1 MEEEIQN
8 QRRKRPTKWITGI
21 ISGLDGAR
29 RILIYGLAF
38 CYSESI
44 SSIETILDNFFEIM
58 GTQPET
64 ILSDQGLGIIGAIES
79 LKRKD
84 IFKGTHLFDACHIMS
99 NLKMQYKNKETLRQ
113 LYLAAD
119 EDEYNDIYEK

>member
-1 MEEEIQN
+1 MEEEMQN

-29 RILIYGLAF
+29 RIF
-38 CYSESI
+38 K
-44 SSIETILDNFFEIM
+44 

-84 IFKGTHLFDACHIMS
+84 IFKGTHLFDAYHIMS